1 MEEKMTYR
9 ESAFIIIFENM
20 FLCLDDDELFDIASN
35 IDNVSLSQKTWNLVK
50 SVRENQENIENV
62 ISSLSEKRSV
72 QRIPRLNK
80 AILYIAIAEVLYND
94 KVPTNVAISEA
105 VNIAKKYAL
114 ENDVRF
120 INGLLGSFSRSL

>member
-35 IDNVSLSQKTWNLVK
+35 IDNVCLSQKTWNLVK

-114 ENDVRF
+114 ESDVKF

>member
-114 ENDVRF
+114 ESDVKF

>member
-105 VNIAKKYAL
+105 VKIAKKYAL
-114 ENDVRF
+114 ESDVKF

>member
-114 ENDVRF
+114 ESDVKF
-120 INGLLGSFSRSL
+120 INGLLGSFSKSL

>member
-50 SVRENQENIENV
+50 SVRENQDNIENV

-114 ENDVRF
+114 ESDVKF